1 MKNTNER
8 FVIIGNG
15 IGGLAAAEEIRKN
28 NETASITVISQE
40 DYLTYYRMK
49 LSHSISK
56 EATIKELLVH
66 GEDWYDARS
75 IQVLLGKRAERIDT
89 ENKCVVLED
98 GKQIPYDKLLIA
110 NGSTPFMPSL
120 PGIEKQ
126 GVYSLRTFKDLT
138 DIQNYLRD
146 CREVAVVGG
155 GLLGLEAAWALKERG
170 LKVHILQ
177 RTGYLLEKQLD
188 EELADYVREWLEREG
203 LIVDLFVDVQEI
215 GGEQKVREIYTKDGR
230 TIPADMVLF
239 SVGVRP
245 NIEIAEGTPLKVNRG
260 ILVNQRMETSVDD
273 IYAAGDIAELE
284 NAASGL
290 WTISMAQGKVAG
302 QNMAG
307 AEIDYVPAQP
317 ATVLSIGDFSLFSV
331 GKVGNGLEKISYK
344 NKDVFHKLFVKDGN
358 LVGGVLIGDTKKMA
372 KLKKA
377 VEDRVSIKEMA
388 EKGRDALEIIQQL

>member
-15 IGGLAAAEEIRKN
+15 IGGLTAAEEIRKEN
-28 NETASITVISQE
+28 QTASIIIISQE

-56 EATIKELLVH
+56 EVTMKDLLVH
-66 GEDWYDARS
+66 GEDWYDERA
-75 IQVLLGKRAERIDT
+75 IQVLLGKRAEQIDT
-89 ENKCVVLED
+89 ENKCVILED

-126 GVYSLRTFKDLT
+126 GIYSLRTFKNLK

-155 GLLGLEAAWALKERG
+155 GLLGIEAAWALKDRG
-170 LKVHILQ
+170 LKVHIIQ
-177 RTGYLLEKQLD
+177 HTGYLLGRQLD

-203 LIVDLFVDVQEI
+203 LIIDLFADIQELR
-215 GGEQKVREIYTKDGR
+215 GDQKVREIYTKDNR

-239 SVGVRP
+239 SIGVRP
-245 NIEIAEGTPLKVNRG
+245 NINIAEGTGLKVNRG
-260 ILVNQRMETSVDD
+260 ILVNQRLKTSIDD
-273 IYAAGDIAELE
+273 IYAAGDIAEVE

-290 WTISMAQGKVAG
+290 WTISMEQGKVAG
-302 QNMAG
+302 KNMAG

-317 ATVLSIGDFSLFSV
+317 ATILSIGAFSLFSV
-331 GKVGNGLEKISYK
+331 GKVGNRLEEISYK
-344 NKDVFHKLFVKDGN
+344 NKDVFHKLFMEDGK

-377 VEDRVSIKEMA
+377 VQDRVSIKDMA
-388 EKGRDALEIIQQL
+388 EKGWDALEIIQQF